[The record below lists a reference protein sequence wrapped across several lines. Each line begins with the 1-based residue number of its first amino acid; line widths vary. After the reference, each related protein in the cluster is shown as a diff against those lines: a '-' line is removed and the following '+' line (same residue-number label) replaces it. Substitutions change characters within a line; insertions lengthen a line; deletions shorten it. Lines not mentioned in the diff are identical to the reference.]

1 MPARRP
7 PTARRPR
14 QLSLMLQ
21 PRWAAA
27 HGLSPQAC
35 SETIARASLGPEAG
49 EKCGWPQPVAHLVS
63 HLRLVSACA
72 QAPPPGRKGPPRLP
86 RRISRDPRPAH
97 LLASPSCVFEE
108 TERHLAEAEEKG
120 TKSKSAL
127 ARRPSFTANSSS
139 PVLGPL
145 KLPAKVLSSK
155 SLIKATTDPT
165 RGVSRFIVTSLW
177 GGGGAGAGRGGGAFL
192 NRTCMFQLIRSP
204 PRPLPRCP
212 RSPRGC
218 HARS

>member
-63 HLRLVSACA
+63 HLRPVSACA
-72 QAPPPGRKGPPRLP
+72 QAPPPGRKGPPRWL
-86 RRISRDPRPAH
+86 RP
-97 LLASPSCVFEE
+97 C
-108 TERHLAEAEEKG
+108 T
-120 TKSKSAL
+120 
-127 ARRPSFTANSSS
+127 
-139 PVLGPL
+139 
-145 KLPAKVLSSK
+145 
-155 SLIKATTDPT
+155 
-165 RGVSRFIVTSLW
+165 
-177 GGGGAGAGRGGGAFL
+177 
-192 NRTCMFQLIRSP
+192 P
-204 PRPLPRCP
+204 PRVSFPRL
-212 RSPRGC
+212 
-218 HARS
+218 